1 MDQRIDNSIKKFI
14 SIIEKK
20 NIGLNKAFLFGSYAK
35 NNQHAESDIDIAL
48 ILDHLD
54 DANKFD
60 LQVQLMILASQ
71 FDTRIEP
78 HPLSKQDFQSNNPFA
93 LEIKSTGI
101 EISLSQFSK
110 A

>member
-1 MDQRIDNSIKKFI
+1 M
-14 SIIEKK
+14 
-20 NIGLNKAFLFGSYAK
+20 FGSYAK

-93 LEIKSTGI
+93 VEIKSTGI
-101 EISLSQFSK
+101 EISLS
-110 A
+110 